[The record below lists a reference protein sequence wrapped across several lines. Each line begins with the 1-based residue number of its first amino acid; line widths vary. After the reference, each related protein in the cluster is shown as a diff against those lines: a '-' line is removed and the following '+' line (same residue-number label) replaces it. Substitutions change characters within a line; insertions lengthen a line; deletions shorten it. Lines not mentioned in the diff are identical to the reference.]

1 MKGCARSCLTGV
13 VGLVVAIA
21 ASLLLFRQFGPDRE
35 TTVPAAVAA
44 GFLATLSI
52 SLLWSAR
59 GVLRDRGLIR
69 GALAGQPP
77 VDGKWA
83 GFSGVIRSSSP
94 ITSPISGKSAVAFKY
109 TISQRVGSGKSAHTI
124 PHYEG
129 TALAAPKIST
139 STGTFRLLAV
149 PTFDLPTSDVETGDA
164 LRNAAAYIAATH
176 FETKATPKQD
186 RQTVEKEWTDDD
198 GVFRRDRQ
206 GTDDADLALC
216 RFDEQMIAQ
225 GEPVCVLGLYSQE
238 RGGIVPDPNWANQT
252 RVIQGDGE
260 SGVAQLG
267 TRARRYII
275 GALFCGAIAAG
286 IAWAC
291 ISSAATP

>member
-21 ASLLLFRQFGPDRE
+21 AFLFLFRQFGPDRE

-69 GALAGQPP
+69 DALAGQPP

-94 ITSPISGKSAVAFKY
+94 ITSPISGKSAVALKY

-139 STGTFRLLAV
+139 SIWNWLSFFILI
-149 PTFDLPTSDVETGDA
+149 DLGFAWLPSTA
-164 LRNAAAYIAATH
+164 LY
-176 FETKATPKQD
+176 
-186 RQTVEKEWTDDD
+186 QTV
-198 GVFRRDRQ
+198 RYS
-206 GTDDADLALC
+206 
-216 RFDEQMIAQ
+216 
-225 GEPVCVLGLYSQE
+225 VLLYSLKKT
-238 RGGIVPDPNWANQT
+238 I
-252 RVIQGDGE
+252 
-260 SGVAQLG
+260 
-267 TRARRYII
+267 
-275 GALFCGAIAAG
+275 
-286 IAWAC
+286 
-291 ISSAATP
+291 